1 MIGRPFVWAAALI
14 AISAASA
21 SSRDMRSGLGPASI
35 LVRTPVYDLSE
46 CYVSAAV
53 GVGWPP
59 SRNDL
64 VSSAKLGYNFRSG
77 AFAIPIES
85 SFSKNG
91 LRRRQMEIAAALA
104 IPAATNKI
112 HNAFDQAAPVGFGQ
126 LAAVMTNEPS
136 SPAAGLAAR
145 LLSMGVDR
153 RTRDTLFG
161 PRGALSASL
170 RAARGNLPAP

>member
-14 AISAASA
+14 AISAASS

-46 CYVSAAV
+46 FYISADV
-53 GVGWPP
+53 GVGWPH

-64 VSSAKLGYNFRSG
+64 LSSAKLGYNFRSG

-85 SFSKNG
+85 PFSKNG
-91 LRRRQMEIAAALA
+91 LRRHQMEIAAALA
-104 IPAATNKI
+104 IPAAANKI

-126 LAAVMTNEPS
+126 LAAVTNQRAPS
-136 SPAAGLAAR
+136 APAASLAAR
-145 LLSMGVDR
+145 RLSMGVDR
-153 RTRDTLFG
+153 PPRDTLFV
-161 PRGALSASL
+161 PM
-170 RAARGNLPAP
+170 